1 MNESNVRELLLRQMG
16 ELQEEEKII
25 AGMEPIQAPEYTL
38 STPFLSI
45 FCC

>member
-1 MNESNVRELLLRQMG
+1 MNESTVRELLLRQMG

-25 AGMEPIQAPEYTL
+25 AGMEPVQEPAVTI
-38 STPFLSI
+38 STPYLSI